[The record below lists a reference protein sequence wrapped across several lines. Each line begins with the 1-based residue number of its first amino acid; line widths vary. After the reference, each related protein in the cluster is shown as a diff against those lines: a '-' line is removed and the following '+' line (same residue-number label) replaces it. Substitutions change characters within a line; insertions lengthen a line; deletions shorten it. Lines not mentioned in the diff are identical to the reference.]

1 MNLQEAFQKLKSIVM
16 GDLAD
21 AERLAISLAFGLLIF
36 LLFFYL
42 SKWIKKLI
50 SNRINKSTKDPLWAD
65 FIAAGVRGI
74 ILIFGITLVFRF
86 MGLTGLVSGMLAGA
100 GITAFII
107 GFALKD
113 IGENFLAGI
122 MLAFK
127 RPFRI
132 GDIVEIN
139 GISGKILALNLRDTQ
154 IKTIDGKDVFLPN
167 GAIIKSPLINFTID
181 GFLGYHFLVG
191 LDYGSDYPKAMELI
205 RKTMDKVPGVL
216 KGNKKPSVHITEM
229 GASSLTIRV
238 DYWVNT
244 HNRTQPDLKV
254 RSNAILSVLQNLES
268 AGFNLPGNIVELKK
282 HQDNPE

>member
-1 MNLQEAFQKLKSIVM
+1 MNLQEAFQKLKSIIM

-21 AERLAISLAFGLLIF
+21 AERLAVSLVFGLLIF

-42 SKWIKKLI
+42 SKWIKRLI
-50 SNRINKSTKDPLWAD
+50 SKRLNKSTKDPLWAD
-65 FIAAGVRGI
+65 FIAAGARGM

-139 GISGKILALNLRDTQ
+139 GISGKVLALNLRDTQ
-154 IKTIDGKDVFLPN
+154 IKTMDGKDVFLPN

-181 GFLGYHFLVG
+181 GYLEYHFLVG
-191 LDYGSDYPKAMELI
+191 LEYGSDYSKAMELI
-205 RKTMDKVPGVL
+205 RATMENVPGVL
-216 KGNKKPSVHITEM
+216 KGNKKPSIHVKEM
-229 GASSLTIRV
+229 SASSLTIRV
-238 DYWVNT
+238 GYWVNT
-244 HNRTQPDLKV
+244 YNRAQPDLKV
-254 RSNAILSVLQNLES
+254 RSNAILSVLQALEN
-268 AGFNLPGNIVELKK
+268 AGFNLPGDIVELKNS
-282 HQDNPE
+282 QNNPQ